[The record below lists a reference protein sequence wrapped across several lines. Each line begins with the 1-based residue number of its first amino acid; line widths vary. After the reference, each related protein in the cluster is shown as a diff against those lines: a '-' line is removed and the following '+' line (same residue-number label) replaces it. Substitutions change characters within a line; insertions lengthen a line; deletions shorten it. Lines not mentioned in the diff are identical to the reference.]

1 LTDDARNRPYAGTNA
16 LGRPLTDAESRELAR
31 LLRGHGFADASLI
44 ALRFAYRL
52 TQNRDAAR
60 ELVARTNLRLVEQ
73 GWDPQK
79 VVLRKALCRFVW
91 SEDMNDR
98 RARAA
103 QRRAERVHL
112 REQAVAEPVM
122 PGAPARRDPLRPAAR
137 EPAAPSYE
145 QLHARLA
152 EETEED
158 ARRADE
164 LAEARAQ
171 YEATLAYFREQ
182 GDEVNLLWM
191 GYFMRGIT
199 DPATMATESGHDVK
213 EFYAAT
219 KRRARYAQRVLEAQR
234 AAGGATTKD
243 EERDR

>member
-1 LTDDARNRPYAGTNA
+1 LDDDERNRAYPGTNA
-16 LGRPLTDAESRELAR
+16 LGRPLTDAESRDLAR

-52 TQNRDAAR
+52 TENRDAAR

-79 VVLRKALCRFVW
+79 VPLRKALCRFVW
-91 SEDMNDR
+91 SENMNDR

-112 REQAVAEPVM
+112 REQAAGEPVL
-122 PGAPARRDPLRPAAR
+122 PGAPVRRDPLRPQPR
-137 EPAAPSYE
+137 EPASPSYE
-145 QLHARLA
+145 HLHARLA
-152 EETEED
+152 DETEAD

-191 GYFMRGIT
+191 RFFMEGIT
-199 DPATMATESGHDVK
+199 DPATMAAESGRDVK

-219 KRRARYAQRVLEAQR
+219 KRRARYAERVLDARQ
-234 AAGGATTKD
+234 AAGGARTKD
-243 EERDR
+243 EDPER